1 MKYLKALLILIGI
14 LSIPFITIWLVEV
27 TNGIIL
33 LVMAGLA
40 IIVMY
45 IVILIYLETNERNV
59 RKL

>member
-45 IVILIYLETNERNV
+45 IVILMYLETNKRNV